1 MLNIATQDII
11 NSIIKIEDPLEDLEA
26 IKAIEE
32 EEEDLE
38 EKDIFI
44 SKLIILNLL

>member
-1 MLNIATQDII
+1 VLNIATQDII

-32 EEEDLE
+32 EEDLE

-44 SKLIILNLL
+44 NKLIILILL